1 MGRAS
6 ESKAAFDIFDDNLQA
21 YCEDGHFIHRDEAQL
36 RNSRLAALRQV
47 SFLESQN
54 RQSRAASCPSTESFH
69 TQSKNP
75 YTKTGTQ
82 ELNNVEYRCKRRL
95 TRPTIAPDTFNSLE
109 PVPES
114 EDEPQ
119 FSPKSAIGNVADSSQ
134 CCIQLPG
141 MSLMS
146 ANPREDMS

>member
-6 ESKAAFDIFDDNLQA
+6 ESKAAFDIFDDNPQA

-54 RQSRAASCPSTESFH
+54 RQSRAASCPTTESLH
-69 TQSKNP
+69 TKSKNP

-82 ELNNVEYRCKRRL
+82 ELSNVEYRCKRRL

-114 EDEPQ
+114 EDESQ
-119 FSPKSAIGNVADSSQ
+119 FSPKSATGNAVDSGQ

-141 MSLMS
+141 MSLIS
-146 ANPREDMS
+146 AIPREDMS